1 VRPFRADRHGGGV
14 RAQFEAG
21 EVDVLRRFAAEAADR
36 AERAADGPHADPALA
51 RLLPDAYPDDAE
63 ASAEFRRFTAERIA
77 ERKAGNAR
85 TMIESL
91 GGGSGEAVEVRL
103 DAAQA
108 QAWLRTLTDIRLA
121 LAAGLGIEH
130 DGDAG
135 DVHDLE
141 SATRR
146 AVYDWLAAVQEF
158 LVHALT
164 RASRRG
170 QNPLSGS
177 GP

>member
-1 VRPFRADRHGGGV
+1 MRPFRADRRGGGV
-14 RAQFEAG
+14 RARFEAA
-21 EVDVLRRFAAEAADR
+21 EVEVLRRFAAEAADR
-36 AERAADGPHADPALA
+36 ADRAADGAEANMIDADPALA

-77 ERKAGNAR
+77 ERKADNAR
-85 TMIESL
+85 AVLDSL
-91 GGGSGEAVEVRL
+91 GDASGRAVEVHL
-103 DAAQA
+103 DDSQA
-108 QAWLRTLTDIRLA
+108 QAWLRTLTDIRLV

-130 DGDAG
+130 DGDEG
-135 DVHDLE
+135 DVRDLE

-164 RASRRG
+164 RASRR
-170 QNPLSGS
+170 
-177 GP
+177 

>member
-1 VRPFRADRHGGGV
+1 MRPFRADRHGGGV
-14 RAQFEAG
+14 HARFEAA
-21 EVDVLRRFAAEAADR
+21 EVEVLRRFAAEAVSR
-36 AERAADGPHADPALA
+36 AEQAAAEGAGAATAESDPALA
-51 RLLPDAYPDDAE
+51 RLLPDAYPDDAQ

-77 ERKAGNAR
+77 ERKADNAR
-85 TMIESL
+85 AVIDSL
-91 GGGSGEAVEVRL
+91 GDTAGESVEVRL
-103 DAAQA
+103 DDAQA
-108 QAWLRTLTDIRLA
+108 QAWLRTLTDIRLV

-130 DGDAG
+130 DGDEG

-164 RASRRG
+164 RASRR
-170 QNPLSGS
+170 
-177 GP
+177 

>member
-1 VRPFRADRHGGGV
+1 MRPFRADRHGGGV
-14 RAQFEAG
+14 HARFEAA
-21 EVDVLRRFAAEAADR
+21 EVDVLRRFAADAASR
-36 AERAADGPHADPALA
+36 AGQAADGSGAGAAADPAGA

-77 ERKAGNAR
+77 ERKADNAR
-85 TMIESL
+85 AVIDSL
-91 GGGSGEAVEVRL
+91 GDATGEAVEVRL
-103 DAAQA
+103 DGAQA
-108 QAWLRTLTDIRLA
+108 QAWLRTLTDIRLV

-130 DGDAG
+130 DGDEG

-158 LVHALT
+158 LVHAVT
-164 RASRRG
+164 RASRR
-170 QNPLSGS
+170 
-177 GP
+177 